1 MTEGALVLEGGS
13 LRGLFTAGVLDVLME
28 RGIAF
33 SYINGVSAGAM
44 NALSYISGQPG
55 RTLRVD
61 LDYLHDKRFMSFRN
75 LIKNR
80 EIFSFSFL
88 FGELSETLVP
98 FDYDAFYASPQEFE
112 AVATRC
118 KTGKPEYFSNK
129 TCPEILQ
136 AVQASSSIPV
146 LSHMVAVEG
155 KKYLDGGVSMPV
167 AYQRAFDKGFDKAV
181 VVLTRHHGFRKK
193 PADRWSDKAFHRYF
207 APLPEFLEAV
217 EEIPDRYNR
226 MQEEMD
232 ALEAEGKLFILRP
245 KEPVMV
251 SRFERDKLKL
261 QKLYG
266 DGRHVMEEQL
276 EAMCDFLGIAV
287 PKVKQEVIDKENQL
301 LG

>member
-245 KEPVMV
+245 KETVMV